1 MSAAAW
7 LQRALFRASQVREL
21 DRAAIDDEGIP
32 GAELMERAGVAA
44 FHLIRRRWPEARRIL
59 VVCGQGNNAG
69 DGYVVAR
76 HGREAGLDVVVA
88 QLGEVEKLSGDALGA
103 YQNMRTAGLE
113 SAEFV
118 PESLS
123 GRDLVIDGLFGTGLS
138 RSVTGPFLDAIECI
152 NTSSLPVLALD
163 VPSGLDS
170 DTGALQGDAI
180 QADVTVSFVGL
191 KQGLFTGWG
200 PSCCGEIV
208 LDDLGI
214 PGRVHETQTPGGWLT
229 ERDEWMK
236 CLPRRKRHAYKG
248 DFGHVLVVGSDIGYT
263 GAARLAAE
271 AAARVGAGL
280 ITIATRASH
289 ASTIAG
295 ERAELMCRGV
305 ESPQELRELITR
317 ASVVAIG
324 PGLGRGEWGRAMLE
338 TTLEYELPL
347 VLDADALNLLTGARA
362 GSARWV
368 MTPHPGEA
376 ARLLDISTADIQ
388 KDRFTAIETLCQ
400 RYASNVVLK
409 GAGTLI
415 RGPGEVTRVCRAGN
429 PGMGSGGMGDVLTGV
444 IAGLIAQKLEPFQAA
459 CLGVCVHAEAGDL
472 AAADGER
479 GLLGRDLMP
488 RLRRLVN

>member
-1 MSAAAW
+1 MSPAAW
-7 LQRALFRASQVREL
+7 LHRALFRASQVREL
-21 DRAAIDDEGIP
+21 DRIAIDDEGIP

-76 HGREAGLDVVVA
+76 HAREAGLDVVVA
-88 QLGEVEKLSGDALGA
+88 QLGEVEKLSGDALNA
-103 YQNMRTAGLE
+103 YQNMGAVGLE
-113 SAEFV
+113 SARFV

-123 GRDLVIDGLFGTGLS
+123 GCDLVIDGLFGTGLS
-138 RSVTGPFLDAIECI
+138 RAVTGAFLSAIECI
-152 NTSSLPVLALD
+152 NASALPVLALD

-170 DTGALQGDAI
+170 DTGGLHGDAI
-180 QADVTVSFVGL
+180 QANVTVSFVGL

-200 PSCCGEIV
+200 PSCCGEIE

-214 PGRVHETQTPGGWLT
+214 PGRVHESQTPSGWIT
-229 ERDEWMK
+229 GRDEWMK
-236 CLPRRKRHAYKG
+236 CLPRRKRHAHKG

-280 ITIATRASH
+280 TTIATRASH

-324 PGLGRGEWGRAMLE
+324 PGLGRGEWG
-338 TTLEYELPL
+338 
-347 VLDADALNLLTGARA
+347 
-362 GSARWV
+362 
-368 MTPHPGEA
+368 PGHVGDDS
-376 ARLLDISTADIQ
+376 RL
-388 KDRFTAIETLCQ
+388 
-400 RYASNVVLK
+400 
-409 GAGTLI
+409 
-415 RGPGEVTRVCRAGN
+415 
-429 PGMGSGGMGDVLTGV
+429 
-444 IAGLIAQKLEPFQAA
+444 
-459 CLGVCVHAEAGDL
+459 
-472 AAADGER
+472 
-479 GLLGRDLMP
+479 
-488 RLRRLVN
+488 